1 MPPLGIFR
9 GLGGTIHGSSRNVT
23 ADDKSLKVNES
34 SHGTTLKKRLADM
47 TESQAKMEM
56 DYLNIINSLNS
67 EKEDARQ
74 EIQKRMRESTSLSD
88 SNISLIS
95 KVSHLEL
102 KVKSLQSDKADMEA
116 IVKKNSVWSPP
127 STPSS
132 GQRQRE
138 FENIKNKLKINTESN
153 EVMNSRVQKIRDKYA
168 KRKMETDEMSDTGSV
183 MSIGSTRS
191 CVSMVA
197 SPRQHMVEVKKLEM
211 NYEKQLKLNG
221 KLGKRFQMA
230 EQIRAESLQELKRL
244 RNDSEEKLNEH
255 KSEIEQLKSEL
266 RQAQINID
274 ETREDINA
282 ESVERSE
289 QLAARDSELLQAKA
303 SHNQDLDR
311 IKELEALIKEKDS
324 EIRTL
329 KVTLESFSDT
339 EKRLEELTIELI
351 QKQNAHNFDV
361 EKLRE
366 ALSTANNTIEQMKKD
381 ASLQDSEGILGEEK
395 RQITILQTAINDKD
409 VEIAQLIS
417 DSEKNALDR
426 SEKVE
431 KQLPDSNIQLK
442 ELQSE
447 LSHTQTELEEM
458 EAKRILALKDKEAKE
473 IILSTLHRKLENENQ
488 KVAKLESTIEEKELK
503 LEMVQM
509 KAAEIATR
517 VDTSSPRN
525 DEIKDGMGPFE
536 LKAGDVN
543 TQVDSSGAQRVDKK
557 DGIRTF
563 ENEAEIKHYV
573 TVAKQ
578 ELDFEDEKEIPND
591 EQQSFELNA
600 IRSQLELEKTTVGE
614 LRNSMKQKEDEITKI
629 KLDGIIAETI
639 LATAKVNFE
648 ELSLLKV
655 EFKKAK
661 RELQKKDDEM
671 SKLAKDKSK
680 LAEKIEAMELD
691 FVSVVSQQK
700 QKNANISEE
709 MEDLRDK
716 YEIEVNHCK
725 NLKEELQKSQTS
737 ISSARSGTEIEVE
750 KVESEEALQ
759 LKNEVK
765 QKDTMI
771 SELRSRMEEKD
782 KVQIELEAA
791 KNELTTVRDNMKTKE
806 ERLERLTV
814 ERSQSSSRLEFFE
827 LDMIAIQQKSARTFE
842 ELEDLKEKYDYEIQQ
857 KADLQETI
865 DQFSPEEILAQA
877 KEENEVN
884 LKQKD
889 GEIDGLKKKLT
900 DANVSKTE
908 IELKLMD
915 VMNDVIASQ
924 STRDMM
930 KGELEERL
938 RDENER
944 AESLQVLIK
953 AKEDDME
960 SMRKDFDTLRVQM
973 EKETDLKRNE
983 ISELNGE
990 VVEKASALSARDRE
1004 FLHFKAEMDQLRLVH
1019 AGEMAS
1025 LQKQIDESGANERE
1039 IDMIRAHNNFLQDE
1053 VTNLNKELQKL
1064 HMNGNNIVSPDSSS
1078 KILRTR
1084 NNQLKNEVDKL
1095 QTKLRKMKNSVTR
1108 FEL

>member
-614 LRNSMKQKEDEITKI
+614 LRNTIKQKEDEITKI
-629 KLDGIIAETI
+629 KLDVTI
-639 LATAKVNFE
+639 LAKVSE
-648 ELSLLKV
+648 ELSLLEI
-655 EFKKAK
+655 EFEEAK
-661 RELQKKDDEM
+661 SELQKKDDEM

>member
-614 LRNSMKQKEDEITKI
+614 LRNTIKQKEDEITKI
-629 KLDGIIAETI
+629 KLDVTI
-639 LATAKVNFE
+639 LAKVSE
-648 ELSLLKV
+648 ELSLLEI
-655 EFKKAK
+655 EFEEAK
-661 RELQKKDDEM
+661 SELQKKDDEM
-671 SKLAKDKSK
+671 SKLDKDKSK

-691 FVSVVSQQK
+691 FVVTQ
-700 QKNANISEE
+700 QKNANIWEE

>member
-1 MPPLGIFR
+1 M
-9 GLGGTIHGSSRNVT
+9 
-23 ADDKSLKVNES
+23 
-34 SHGTTLKKRLADM
+34 
-47 TESQAKMEM
+47 
-56 DYLNIINSLNS
+56 
-67 EKEDARQ
+67 
-74 EIQKRMRESTSLSD
+74 
-88 SNISLIS
+88 
-95 KVSHLEL
+95 
-102 KVKSLQSDKADMEA
+102 
-116 IVKKNSVWSPP
+116 
-127 STPSS
+127 
-132 GQRQRE
+132 
-138 FENIKNKLKINTESN
+138 
-153 EVMNSRVQKIRDKYA
+153 
-168 KRKMETDEMSDTGSV
+168 
-183 MSIGSTRS
+183 
-191 CVSMVA
+191 
-197 SPRQHMVEVKKLEM
+197 
-211 NYEKQLKLNG
+211 
-221 KLGKRFQMA
+221 
-230 EQIRAESLQELKRL
+230 
-244 RNDSEEKLNEH
+244 
-255 KSEIEQLKSEL
+255 
-266 RQAQINID
+266 
-274 ETREDINA
+274 
-282 ESVERSE
+282 
-289 QLAARDSELLQAKA
+289 
-303 SHNQDLDR
+303 
-311 IKELEALIKEKDS
+311 
-324 EIRTL
+324 
-329 KVTLESFSDT
+329 
-339 EKRLEELTIELI
+339 
-351 QKQNAHNFDV
+351 
-361 EKLRE
+361 
-366 ALSTANNTIEQMKKD
+366 
-381 ASLQDSEGILGEEK
+381 
-395 RQITILQTAINDKD
+395 
-409 VEIAQLIS
+409 
-417 DSEKNALDR
+417 
-426 SEKVE
+426 
-431 KQLPDSNIQLK
+431 
-442 ELQSE
+442 
-447 LSHTQTELEEM
+447 
-458 EAKRILALKDKEAKE
+458 
-473 IILSTLHRKLENENQ
+473 
-488 KVAKLESTIEEKELK
+488 AKLESTIEEKELK

-525 DEIKDGMGPFE
+525 DEIEDGMGPFE

-600 IRSQLELEKTTVGE
+600 IQSQLELEKTTVGE
-614 LRNSMKQKEDEITKI
+614 LRNTIKQKEDEITKI
-629 KLDGIIAETI
+629 KLDVTI
-639 LATAKVNFE
+639 LAKVSE
-648 ELSLLKV
+648 ELSLLKI
-655 EFKKAK
+655 EFEEAK
-661 RELQKKDDEM
+661 SELQKKDDEM
-671 SKLAKDKSK
+671 SKLDKDKSK

-691 FVSVVSQQK
+691 FVVTQ
-700 QKNANISEE
+700 QKNANIWEE

-900 DANVSKTE
+900 DANVSMTE